1 MKDFRVHL
9 AVVLSCLLCFLA
21 TSAFAADIKIGV
33 LNAKKAVYTCEAG
46 KAAKE
51 RLDAKMKEFQDG
63 FKSEETALKELQ
75 EEIKKKSSAWSEEK
89 KAEKVREFQK
99 SGREYQAK
107 TEDARFELKKLE
119 NTELEPILKA
129 LEKIVKK
136 YGKDNGFTTI
146 LEYGTGSGVIF
157 FNESIDI
164 TSSVIKELNAELPG
178 K

>member
-1 MKDFRVHL
+1 MKLKIVTL
-9 AVVLSCLLCFLA
+9 LTMVGCLLCLTAA
-21 TSAFAADIKIGV
+21 TGFAKDFKIGV

-51 RLDAKMKEFQDG
+51 RLDAKMKEFQAS
-63 FKSEETALKELQ
+63 FKSEEEDLKKLQ
-75 EEIKKKSSAWSEEK
+75 NEIKKKSSAWSEEK

-119 NTELEPILKA
+119 DKELKPILKA
-129 LEKIVKK
+129 LETVVKK
-136 YGKDNGFTTI
+136 FGNDQEFTTI

-164 TSSVIKELNAELPG
+164 TDSVIKELNAELA
-178 K
+178 KK